1 MPKRKRVESSPTG
14 KTAAATGTTFSLMD
28 GKVDVLQGLV
38 MHKDVIDQEF
48 ENELI
53 SFVQTQCERGRRG
66 ELKKPTYLRASGA
79 RSQGNQ
85 REAIMYGGFFDFN
98 RARPGKR
105 GLVPPFPPIL
115 NKLVDH
121 LISNNYLPS
130 DVRPD
135 SCIINQYDKGDC
147 IPPHVDHQS
156 YFRPISTLSLLGE
169 EPMLVGTKFR
179 TVKSCTWAP
188 VRGKSVPLP
197 RRSLLVLGGNS
208 GNISKH
214 CISACAGK
222 RISIT
227 LRKQPPPDWK
237 PDESELVSGKKTKKK
252 GGKDQLQGKHYHRGD
267 VKGVVSNGTREGNG
281 NLDDGEQQSPKKK
294 KALSGSAKRR
304 KKMQKIMEQRN
315 GGGSDQNKN
324 RSSSSSSIVGNA
336 KEHGIHSNIVEKGS
350 KGGGGG
356 GAPRANKGENEMKKK
371 NAKQARR
378 NARRL
383 EKKKRAAGAASS
395 G

>member
-1 MPKRKRVESSPTG
+1 MPKRKRGATKSCATVSP
-14 KTAAATGTTFSLMD
+14 TTFSLMD
-28 GKVDVLQGLV
+28 GGIDVLEGLV
-38 MHKDVIDQEF
+38 MHKDAISKEF
-48 ENELI
+48 ESELI

-115 NKLVDH
+115 ERLVDH
-121 LISNNYLPS
+121 LIKNNYLPA

-135 SCIINQYDKGDC
+135 SCIINQYGRGDC

-156 YFRPISTLSLLGE
+156 YYRPISTLSLLGE
-169 EPMLVGTKFR
+169 EPMLVGSRFR
-179 TVKSCTWAP
+179 TVRSCTWAP
-188 VRGKSVPLP
+188 VCGQSIPLA

-208 GNISKH
+208 GNIAKH
-214 CISACAGK
+214 CISACHGP

-237 PDESELVSGKKTKKK
+237 PDESELVGKK
-252 GGKDQLQGKHYHRGD
+252 GGKQSNNGD
-267 VKGVVSNGTREGNG
+267 DTINEGNKP
-281 NLDDGEQQSPKKK
+281 QKKK
-294 KALSGSAKRR
+294 SLSGSAKRR
-304 KKMQKIMEQRN
+304 KKMMKQSGRIEAVGKSTSVSTSTDAKQGQGKPASSN
-315 GGGSDQNKN
+315 KKSD
-324 RSSSSSSIVGNA
+324 
-336 KEHGIHSNIVEKGS
+336 
-350 KGGGGG
+350 
-356 GAPRANKGENEMKKK
+356 
-371 NAKQARR
+371 KQARR

-383 EKKKRAAGAASS
+383 EKKRAAEVS
-395 G
+395 GK